1 MVFIL
6 SVWIKWCDGRRC
18 AKKKRGWC
26 VPVRACVC
34 VCVCAT
40 SGSKESFYFFRS
52 WLLSSDIVYIASK
65 AIFLFILFFIVVVVP
80 WPSRVSLK
88 WRKDCTLAG
97 FKNWKLCFRFH
108 SVEEVYTEKRIT
120 LSNVTKMKA
129 EERYWRDF
137 KTPSGCGD
145 QTSVYF

>member
-1 MVFIL
+1 MQ
-6 SVWIKWCDGRRC
+6 
-18 AKKKRGWC
+18 KRKEDDACQC
-26 VPVRACVC
+26 VRVC

-88 WRKDCTLAG
+88 
-97 FKNWKLCFRFH
+97 
-108 SVEEVYTEKRIT
+108 
-120 LSNVTKMKA
+120 
-129 EERYWRDF
+129 
-137 KTPSGCGD
+137 
-145 QTSVYF
+145 